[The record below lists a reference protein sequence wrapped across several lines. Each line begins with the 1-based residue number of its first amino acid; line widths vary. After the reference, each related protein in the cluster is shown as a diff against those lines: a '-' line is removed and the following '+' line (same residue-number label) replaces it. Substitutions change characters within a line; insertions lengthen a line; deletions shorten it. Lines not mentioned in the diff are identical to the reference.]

1 MNNYLTYFCRVVSSY
16 VLQGKKPGAHKNSTS
31 LWNLEKLQHY
41 FCTIRKMTPET
52 TEDANIV
59 LSKYY
64 WMQRQSVCRNAART
78 TVRFLESL
86 LRYSIE

>member
-1 MNNYLTYFCRVVSSY
+1 MCSDTS
-16 VLQGKKPGAHKNSTS
+16 ATS

-41 FCTIRKMTPET
+41 FCTIRNLEPET
-52 TEDANIV
+52 SEEANIV

-64 WMQRQSVCRNAART
+64 WMQRQSCQRSAGRT

-86 LRYSIE
+86 LRLYQSKFL

>member
-1 MNNYLTYFCRVVSSY
+1 M
-16 VLQGKKPGAHKNSTS
+16 LQGKKPGANKSIST

-41 FCTIRKMTPET
+41 FCTIRNMTPET
-52 TEDANIV
+52 TEDANTI

-64 WMQRQSVCRNAART
+64 WMQRQCTYRNAART

-86 LRYSIE
+86 LRYLIYYFIS

>member
-1 MNNYLTYFCRVVSSY
+1 
-16 VLQGKKPGAHKNSTS
+16 
-31 LWNLEKLQHY
+31 
-41 FCTIRKMTPET
+41 MTPET

-64 WMQRQSVCRNAART
+64 WMQRQSAYRNAART

-86 LRYSIE
+86 LRYFVV